1 MRIGIGYDVHALV
14 KNRKLIMGGV
24 QIPHEKGLLGHS
36 DADVLVHAIMDAMLG
51 ALALGSI
58 GDHFPD
64 TNSEF
69 KDADSLVLLAK
80 VQELIKN
87 RGYQVGNIDSVIL
100 CEKPKLAPFMLQMRQ
115 NIARVIGVAI
125 EDIAIKATTTE
136 KLGYVGRKEGIA
148 AEAVVL
154 LRKIK

>member
-1 MRIGIGYDVHALV
+1 MRIGIGHDVHALV
-14 KNRKLIMGGV
+14 KERKLIIGGV
-24 QIPHEKGLLGHS
+24 NIPYEKGLLGHS

-51 ALALGSI
+51 ALALNSI

-64 TNSEF
+64 TSKDF

-80 VQELIKN
+80 VTQLIKAK
-87 RGYQVGNIDSVIL
+87 GYQVGNIDSMIL
-100 CEKPKLAPFMLQMRQ
+100 CQEPKLAAYIPRMRE
-115 NIARVIGVAI
+115 NIAKVLGVST
-125 EDIAIKATTTE
+125 EDISVKATTTE

-154 LRKIK
+154 LKKI